1 VTRSPERGT
10 ERHLRGY
17 LRFMPRGAALAG
29 AIALIAVTV
38 VTAIAPLLAPHDA
51 EIPIDVPYLPPLSSG
66 ALLGT
71 DQVGRDV
78 LSRVL
83 FGMQVSWL
91 SALLIVAIS
100 ACIGTAIGLLAG
112 YVGGILDRV
121 LMAVVDFFLALPAA
135 ILAIVIAAVLGP
147 SLKNALIAIGI
158 LSWPYYARLVRAEIR
173 SLVARPH
180 VEAARMGGNG
190 HGRIMFR
197 HLLPGA
203 WPVLLVTITLD
214 LGGIIVILAGLSFL
228 GLGRPSPAPELGAM
242 AAQGLPFLI
251 TNWWIPIVPAT
262 CVAVLALVANLA
274 GDGLR
279 NILKDQ

>member
-1 VTRSPERGT
+1 
-10 ERHLRGY
+10 LRGY
-17 LRFMPRGAALAG
+17 LRHLPRGAALAG
-29 AIALIAVTV
+29 AIALITVTV
-38 VTAIAPLLAPHDA
+38 FTAIAPLLAPHDA
-51 EIPIDVPYLPPLSSG
+51 EIPIDVPYLPPFSSG

-78 LSRVL
+78 FSRVL

-100 ACIGTAIGLLAG
+100 ACIGTVIGLLAG
-112 YVGGILDRV
+112 YVGGILDRL

-173 SLVARPH
+173 SLIARPH

-242 AAQGLPFLI
+242 ASQGLPFLI